1 MGAIQSVLGAAQLI
15 SQGIGLVSGVANSE
29 ISRRQSQES
38 QDLALKQL
46 QAQQSLQERQLAA
59 QNALDKEKIAAQTAQ
74 SEADRKS
81 ALRRA
86 VARQR
91 ANFGSQGVGSGT
103 GSSQAVLLG
112 LFDESDAER
121 QKREQLDA
129 LRYTALD
136 QEFAQAK
143 SQNVLQR
150 TQLAERNKLDDLASN
165 NKFARNIAALGGLFG

>member
-15 SQGIGLVSGVANSE
+15 SQGASLVNGVANSE
-29 ISRRQSQES
+29 LSRRQTQAS

-46 QAQQSLQERQLAA
+46 QAQQTLQERQLAA
-59 QNALDKEKIAAQTAQ
+59 QNALEKEKIATQAAQ

-91 ANFGSQGVGSGT
+91 ANFGAQGVGSGA

-112 LFDESDAER
+112 LFDESDAEK

-129 LRYTALD
+129 LRTTALD
-136 QEFAQAK
+136 QDLAQNKA
-143 SQNVLQR
+143 QNVLQR
-150 TQLAERNKLDDLASN
+150 TQLAQRNSLDDLSSN
-165 NKFARNIAALGGLFG
+165 YTFARNIAALGGLF